1 MLLKSPAD
9 ASDIGRGQDRA
20 SLTTLQNKAFANK
33 LEKGTWVCIDP
44 CDVAGV
50 IMASFEVDAMPYR
63 TLTIQEVARML
74 GTEVRRVERMAQRGE
89 IPCQKVGGQ
98 FRFNRAEI
106 TEWLQQRVGGMSDE
120 HLAQVDAGMTEQR
133 QTPEDEMIISPLLR
147 LEAVT
152 TNLGS
157 RTKDSTLR
165 ELAVLAGKT
174 GLVLNVQE
182 LMEAVLHREE
192 LHSTAMENG
201 IAIPHPRRPLPYA
214 LAEPIL
220 VIARTT
226 GGIVF
231 GAPDGRLTDL
241 FFLTASQD
249 DRHHLHT
256 LARLCRM
263 LYDEDFVASLRGAE
277 TPQEMIELM
286 KERELEVISQ

>member
-1 MLLKSPAD
+1 
-9 ASDIGRGQDRA
+9 
-20 SLTTLQNKAFANK
+20 
-33 LEKGTWVCIDP
+33 
-44 CDVAGV
+44 
-50 IMASFEVDAMPYR
+50 MASFEIDAMPYR

-120 HLAQVDAGMTEQR
+120 HLAEVDAGMTEQR
-133 QTPEDEMIISPLLR
+133 QASQDEMIISPLLR
-147 LEAVT
+147 LKAVT

-165 ELAVLAGKT
+165 EMVALAEKT
-174 GLVLNVQE
+174 GLVLNSQE
-182 LMEAVLHREE
+182 LVEAVLHREE

-214 LAEPIL
+214 IAEPIL
-220 VIARTT
+220 AVARTT
-226 GGIVF
+226 QGIVF

-249 DRHHLHT
+249 DRHHLHI

-263 LYDEDFVASLRGAE
+263 LYEEVFVDRLREAE
-277 TPQEMIELM
+277 TPQEMLELM
-286 KERELEVISQ
+286 KEREVEVLSR

>member
-1 MLLKSPAD
+1 
-9 ASDIGRGQDRA
+9 
-20 SLTTLQNKAFANK
+20 LTTLQNKAFGNR
-33 LEKGTWVCIDP
+33 LEKGTRVEIDP
-44 CDVAGV
+44 REVAGV
-50 IMASFEVDAMPYR
+50 IVASFDVDAMSHR

-74 GTEVRRVERMAQRGE
+74 GTDVRRVERMARRGE

-98 FRFNRAEI
+98 FRFNRAEV

-133 QTPEDEMIISPLLR
+133 RTPEDEMIIAPLLR

-165 ELAVLAGKT
+165 ELAALAEKT
-174 GLVLNVQE
+174 GLVLNPQE
-182 LMEAVLHREE
+182 LVEAVLHREG

-201 IAIPHPRRPLPYA
+201 IAIPHPRRPLPHA

-220 VIARTT
+220 AIGRTT
-226 GGIVF
+226 GGIAF

-249 DRHHLHT
+249 DRHHLHI

-263 LYDEDFVASLRGAE
+263 LYDERFVASLREAE
-277 TPQEMIELM
+277 TPKEMIERM
-286 KERELEVISQ
+286 KNRELEILS

>member
-1 MLLKSPAD
+1 
-9 ASDIGRGQDRA
+9 
-20 SLTTLQNKAFANK
+20 
-33 LEKGTWVCIDP
+33 
-44 CDVAGV
+44 
-50 IMASFEVDAMPYR
+50 
-63 TLTIQEVARML
+63 ML
-74 GTEVRRVERMAQRGE
+74 GSDVRHVERMAQRGE

-106 TEWLQQRVGGMSDE
+106 TEWLQQRVGAMSDE

-133 QTPEDEMIISPLLR
+133 QTPEDERIVSPLLR
-147 LEAVT
+147 IEAVT

-165 ELAVLAGKT
+165 ELAALAEKT

-182 LMEAVLHREE
+182 LAEAVLHREE

-220 VIARTT
+220 AIARTT
-226 GGIVF
+226 GGMAF

-249 DRHHLHT
+249 DRHHLHI

-263 LYDEDFVASLRGAE
+263 LYDEDFVAALRGAE
-277 TPQEMIELM
+277 TPQEMIDLM
-286 KERELEVISQ
+286 KKRELEVIS